1 MAEPFTMLTGPA
13 APYLEENVATNVI
26 SVQRPHSAG
35 PYKHPGDELFFGL
48 RFDGDGNEIPDFVL
62 NRPRYR
68 DSRFLIAGANFGC
81 ASSREAAV
89 TALSAFGIR
98 CVVAP
103 SVGDI
108 FFNNCFK
115 FGVLPVLLPE
125 ADVLSLAEE
134 ASSGETSGEFSA
146 DLLANL
152 LTAPSGKT
160 YPISLPEFRRTQL
173 LEGLDE
179 IALTM
184 RNAGDIAAF
193 HSAAAAERPYL
204 YRLERPV
211 SDIP

>member
-1 MAEPFTMLTGPA
+1 MAESFATLTGPA

-35 PYKHPGDELFFGL
+35 PYKDPGDELFFGL
-48 RFDGDGNEIPDFVL
+48 RFDEDGREIPDFVL

-68 DSRFLIAGANFGC
+68 DAKFLIAGANFGC

-98 CVVAP
+98 CVIAP

-125 ADVLSLAEE
+125 ADVLALAEE
-134 ASSGETSGEFSA
+134 ASSGGKSGDFIA
-146 DLLANL
+146 DLNENS
-152 LTAPSGKT
+152 LTAPSGQT
-160 YPISLPEFRRTQL
+160 FEISLPEFRRTQL

-184 RNAGDIAAF
+184 RSADDIAAF
-193 HSAAAAERPYL
+193 HRAAADERPYL
-204 YRLERPV
+204 YGLERP
-211 SDIP
+211 